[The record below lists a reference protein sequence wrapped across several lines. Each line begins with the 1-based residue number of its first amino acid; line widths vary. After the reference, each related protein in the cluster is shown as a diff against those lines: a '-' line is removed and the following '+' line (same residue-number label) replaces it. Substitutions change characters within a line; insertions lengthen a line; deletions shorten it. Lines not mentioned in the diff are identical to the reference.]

1 MPPGNLPAPMSSR
14 VALLAAGLLLWTG
27 LRARTESTPGTPDT
41 GPALRPRPFAITGAD
56 RSHWA
61 FVPVRAPATPAG
73 SHPVD
78 HLLAARWAAGGLR
91 PNPPATPREQVRR
104 AHLDLWGLPPA
115 PEVVAEF
122 ERHPTDE
129 AWARLVDR
137 LLASPHYGE
146 RWGRHWLDLV
156 RYAESNGYERDG
168 PKPHAWRYRDYVRES
183 LDADKPY
190 DRFVREQ
197 IAGDELAEAAIASE
211 PTLGPDGRQALIATG
226 FHRLHVWDDEPD
238 DTAAAEYDDLD
249 DVIHTT
255 GTAFLGLTIGCA
267 RCHDHKFDPIAQ
279 ADYYSML
286 AFFRNLDAYG
296 RQHTG
301 GGGRG
306 TGRITRPLA
315 SDAEW
320 AAWRTRQD
328 TRLAALRRQVA
339 QAPDAGA
346 KRAAEAGLKQAEAED
361 PPFGMALAATETGSD
376 PRPTRILLRGD
387 VRSPGPEVSP
397 AFPAIFGLR
406 PPMPP
411 SRPAGAPSTG
421 RRRQLADWIADRSN
435 PLTARVIANRVWL
448 HHFGAGLVPTPDD
461 FGLTGLPPTHPELLD
476 HLAAELMDRG
486 WRLKALHRH
495 VMTSRAYRM
504 SSRTPAGTGPGD
516 RRGGRAA
523 GLAPESAPGRPLLRR
538 LDAEAIRDSILAVSG
553 RLNPARGGPSVFPT
567 LPPEVHTTQDSAG
580 KGWQDSPPDE
590 QDRRSVYLVVKRAL
604 RVPLLECFDGA
615 NPTAPTGLRPRTTV
629 APQALMLLNDP
640 WMAAQ
645 ADAFAR
651 RVAREA
657 GPDPDRRIDRAF
669 ALALQRAP
677 DAAER
682 RAARRLLRDQ
692 AADAAPSV
700 LRPAVDSRHR
710 ALASLCRGL
719 LNLNEFLVSE

>member
-1 MPPGNLPAPMSSR
+1 MRSR
-14 VALLAAGLLLWTG
+14 AALFAAGLLLLPG
-27 LRARTESTPGTPDT
+27 LPGRAESSPGTPET
-41 GPALRPRPFAITGAD
+41 GPVLRPRPFSITGAD
-56 RSHWA
+56 RAHWA

-73 SHPVD
+73 VHPVD
-78 HLLAARWAAGGLR
+78 HLVAARWAAAGLR

-104 AHLDLWGLPPA
+104 AHLDLWGLPPT

-122 ERHPTDE
+122 ERNPTDE
-129 AWARLVDR
+129 AWTRLVDR

-197 IAGDELAEAAIASE
+197 IAGDELAEAALASQ
-211 PTLGPDGRQALIATG
+211 PTLGLDGREALIATG

-249 DVIHTT
+249 DVIQTT
-255 GTAFLGLTIGCA
+255 GTTFLGLTIGCA
-267 RCHDHKFDPIAQ
+267 RCHDHKFDPLSQ

-320 AAWRTRQD
+320 TAWRTRQD
-328 TRLAALRRQVA
+328 LRLAALREQVA
-339 QAPDAGA
+339 RAPDAES
-346 KRAAEAGLKQAEAED
+346 KRKAEAGLKPVEAEA
-361 PPFGMALAATETGSD
+361 PPFGYALAATETGRE

-387 VRSPGPEVSP
+387 VRSPGAEVSP

-406 PPMPP
+406 PPTTPD
-411 SRPAGAPSTG
+411 RPAGASSTG
-421 RRRQLADWIADRSN
+421 RRRQLADWIADPSN

-461 FGLTGLPPTHPELLD
+461 FGLTGLPPTHRELLD
-476 HLAAELMDRG
+476 HLAAELVARG
-486 WRLKALHRH
+486 WHLKALHRH

-504 SSRTPAGTGPGD
+504 SSRAPVPAPSGVRRTARQTGDPAGDT
-516 RRGGRAA
+516 AA
-523 GLAPESAPGRPLLRR
+523 PVAGRPILRR

-553 RLNPARGGPSVFPT
+553 RLNPARGGQSVFPT
-567 LPPEVHTTQDSAG
+567 LPAEVHTTQDSAG
-580 KGWQDSPPDE
+580 KGWQDSPPTE

-615 NPTAPTGLRPRTTV
+615 NGTAPTGQRPRTTV

-640 WMAAQ
+640 WMAGQ
-645 ADAFAR
+645 ADAFAA

-657 GPDPDRRIDRAF
+657 GPDTDRRIDRAF

-677 DAAER
+677 ETAER
-682 RAARRLLRDQ
+682 QAARNLLRDQ
-692 AADAAPSV
+692 GATAVREGAAGGDA
-700 LRPAVDSRHR
+700 RHR

-719 LNLNEFLVSE
+719 LNLNEFLSSE